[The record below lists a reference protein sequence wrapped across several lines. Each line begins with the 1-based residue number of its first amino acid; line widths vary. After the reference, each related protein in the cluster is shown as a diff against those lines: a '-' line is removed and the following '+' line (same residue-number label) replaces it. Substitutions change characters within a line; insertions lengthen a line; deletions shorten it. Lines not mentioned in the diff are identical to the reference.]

1 MVTNAMTIVIANI
14 RVKITT
20 ENAIK
25 SDAIENG
32 TEIEERN
39 EEDPNPDHATANV
52 AEHAVDHVT
61 NTADHRDHVT
71 EQSGTADHRAADHV
85 TSTAVARGAEVAP
98 ARARPMD
105 ATEVTAANLSNAPSL
120 RWSMIR
126 IAICAPCS

>member
-39 EEDPNPDHATANV
+39 EE
-52 AEHAVDHVT
+52 
-61 NTADHRDHVT
+61 
-71 EQSGTADHRAADHV
+71 
-85 TSTAVARGAEVAP
+85 GA
-98 ARARPMD
+98 
-105 ATEVTAANLSNAPSL
+105 
-120 RWSMIR
+120 
-126 IAICAPCS
+126 